1 MAYYISAALSKLFV
15 LVMYCNRQ
23 FISY

>member
-1 MAYYISAALSKLFV
+1 MAYCCSATLPTLFV